1 MRFFKIF
8 VSVLFLLAAASAA
21 DFKIKVVDPQSAAVA
36 RAQVELFPADSS
48 TPAAI
53 ETTSAEGVAVFRGTA
68 AASYRV
74 RILAAGFAVETTDIS
89 ASTSEAITVSLRLAP
104 ATETVTVSATRTLVP
119 SSAAGADVE
128 VLTAGQ
134 LEVMRPVAADDALHF
149 LPGAVVSTAGQRGGL
164 SSLFVR
170 GGESTYN
177 KVIVDG
183 VPANDPGGI
192 FDFGVLPLAGADR
205 LEFVRGS
212 QSTLYGSDAM
222 TSVVQVFTRT
232 GSTPVPELRFGA
244 DGGNLGTA
252 NGYASL
258 AGANGRFDYNL
269 FGDQFNT
276 MGQGPNDDYS
286 NSLQGGNVGVKLT
299 DWAALRLRARHSNS
313 ATGVQSYWNFNGDPI
328 LPPDF
333 DQRARQNNLLASAE
347 LTIAG
352 PSRWQHR
359 FTGFEYAL
367 HRTNIQPV
375 NQPGRVDPFG
385 NPDRYS
391 VPCHHQHQPRRLRL
405 SGRLHGTKLGAD
417 HGRI

>member
-21 DFKIKVVDPQSAAVA
+21 DFTIKVVDPQSAAVA
-36 RAQVELFPADSS
+36 GAQVELFPADSS

-53 ETTSAEGVAVFRGTA
+53 ATTSAEGVAVFRGTA

-74 RILAAGFAVETTDIS
+74 RILAAGFAVESTDIS
-89 ASTSEAITVSLRLAP
+89 ASKSEAITVSLRLAP

-119 SSAAGADVE
+119 GSAAGADVE
-128 VLTAGQ
+128 VLSAGQ

-192 FDFGVLPLAGADR
+192 FDFGVLPLAGAER

-299 DWAALRLRARHSNS
+299 DWAALAPARAPFQQRHRGAELLEFQRRPHPAARLRPAR
-313 ATGVQSYWNFNGDPI
+313 AAEQPAGQRGVDDS
-328 LPPDF
+328 
-333 DQRARQNNLLASAE
+333 RAVALAAS
-347 LTIAG
+347 
-352 PSRWQHR
+352 
-359 FTGFEYAL
+359 L
-367 HRTNIQPV
+367 HR
-375 NQPGRVDPFG
+375 
-385 NPDRYS
+385 
-391 VPCHHQHQPRRLRL
+391 L
-405 SGRLHGTKLGAD
+405 
-417 HGRI
+417 